1 MQLEVKKR
9 ETIVD
14 GDILDHATLSFT
26 MVDQD
31 MVYLNTDKPNVVVAT
46 IQAMNKNNV
55 SWLIVVGVLGV
66 YDKVFTK

>member
-1 MQLEVKKR
+1 VQLEVKKR

-46 IQAMNKNNV
+46 IQAMNENNV
-55 SWLIVVGVLGV
+55 S
-66 YDKVFTK
+66 